1 MTNPRLSA
9 QFEQQVLC
17 HLDLVYRI
25 ARNLTHDQATAEDLV
40 QETFLRAYRS
50 FGEFELRSHGAKAW
64 LLKILHNVFVT
75 RLGTAGRSPT
85 LVSDLTLEDFAA
97 ELSHDPLPT
106 LEPGQIDWEGFD
118 DELKH
123 AVEDLPV
130 EYRSVILLWALG
142 DLTYKEIA
150 DVLGCAIGTVM
161 SRLHRARQKLSE
173 ALGEYARARRL
184 GRGTESTS

>member
-9 QFEQQVLC
+9 RFEQQVLC
-17 HLDLVYRI
+17 HLDLVFRI
-25 ARNLTHDQATAEDLV
+25 ARTLTQDPTSAEDLV

-75 RLGTAGRSPT
+75 QLGSAGRSPT
-85 LVSDLTLEDFAA
+85 LVSDLTLEDFAE
-97 ELSHDPLPT
+97 ELSHDPLPS
-106 LEPGQIDWEGFD
+106 LVPGQIDWEGFD

-123 AVEDLPV
+123 AVEDLPM

-150 DVLGCAIGTVM
+150 DISGCAIGTVM
-161 SRLHRARQKLSE
+161 SRLHRARQKLGE
-173 ALGEYARARRL
+173 ALGEYAKARGL
-184 GRGTESTS
+184 GRRTESKS